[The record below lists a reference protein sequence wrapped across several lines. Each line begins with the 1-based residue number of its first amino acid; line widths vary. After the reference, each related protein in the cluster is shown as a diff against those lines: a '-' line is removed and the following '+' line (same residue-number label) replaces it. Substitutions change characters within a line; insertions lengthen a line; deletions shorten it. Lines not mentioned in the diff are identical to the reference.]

1 MTWAAI
7 WLFLQKAWVWTK
19 HNWKIAALAVWTV
32 VIFFVSRKS
41 ASAALRIIKI
51 QQENYQKEIDILNE
65 SHNAEISKR
74 NEILNQYQDVISS
87 IEEEYAKENKQL
99 QDSKKNE
106 IKKILEDYYNEPET
120 INSYLEE
127 NFGFKHVE

>member
-19 HNWKIAALAVWTV
+19 HNWKIDALAVWTV

-87 IEEEYAKENKQL
+87 I
-99 QDSKKNE
+99 
-106 IKKILEDYYNEPET
+106 
-120 INSYLEE
+120 
-127 NFGFKHVE
+127 